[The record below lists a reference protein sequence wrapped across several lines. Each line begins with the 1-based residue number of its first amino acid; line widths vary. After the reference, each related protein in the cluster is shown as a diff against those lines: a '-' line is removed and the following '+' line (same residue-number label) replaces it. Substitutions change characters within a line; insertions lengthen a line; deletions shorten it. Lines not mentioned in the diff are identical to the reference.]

1 MTSHV
6 HERITSSL
14 TFHPTAFESP
24 AQNFTPSSLLVV
36 HAAAAADRLPL
47 LAVGRVQAGRDLLSG
62 AVIPRP
68 PPIAQ
73 NAGLPELTLVNV
85 GLAGAGVVRHPLAV
99 F

>member
-1 MTSHV
+1 MNLPL
-6 HERITSSL
+6 RILQS
-14 TFHPTAFESP
+14 
-24 AQNFTPSSLLVV
+24 NVVLVV
-36 HAAAAADRLPL
+36 HAAAVALAAGRLPL